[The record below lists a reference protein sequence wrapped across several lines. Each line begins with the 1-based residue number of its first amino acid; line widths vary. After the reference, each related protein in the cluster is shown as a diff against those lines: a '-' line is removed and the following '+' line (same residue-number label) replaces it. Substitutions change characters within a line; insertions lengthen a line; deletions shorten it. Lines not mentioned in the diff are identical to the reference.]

1 MARGAHEYRIY
12 IQKYFVYSG
21 KSCTFIV
28 SDLEAP
34 INRSFLRPN
43 FHLKWCWHCP
53 PMVVDSTTP
62 PGFLRS
68 WSSQHREPKRPKY
81 KNTML
86 SHDFKSKFQTI
97 SRVIYLP
104 YHPCQSIF
112 ESKNQRAQTTHYATT
127 ACAKCQEMFFFQRLQ
142 PREYR
147 NCSHGTQQRQGPS
160 RTSLKGKRSLQDF
173 LDTSPTNSKGR
184 KDRKKRRDNHAK
196 TGTKEERKNRKEGKE
211 RKNRKENERK
221 EGNYRKGSKGR
232 MNKRQGQQ

>member
-104 YHPCQSIF
+104 YHPCYANQS
-112 ESKNQRAQTTHYATT
+112 SNQKINALKPPTTPQQLVQSAKKCSFSNGCNPENIATVPMVPN
-127 ACAKCQEMFFFQRLQ
+127 KGKD
-142 PREYR
+142 
-147 NCSHGTQQRQGPS
+147 HQGPRS
-160 RTSLKGKRSLQDF
+160 RERGVSKTSLIHPLQIQ
-173 LDTSPTNSKGR
+173 
-184 KDRKKRRDNHAK
+184 
-196 TGTKEERKNRKEGKE
+196 KEGKT
-211 RKNRKENERK
+211 ERK
-221 EGNYRKGSKGR
+221 EGIITQKQEQRKKGKTGKKGKKGR
-232 MNKRQGQQ
+232 TGKKTKERKETTGKEAKEE